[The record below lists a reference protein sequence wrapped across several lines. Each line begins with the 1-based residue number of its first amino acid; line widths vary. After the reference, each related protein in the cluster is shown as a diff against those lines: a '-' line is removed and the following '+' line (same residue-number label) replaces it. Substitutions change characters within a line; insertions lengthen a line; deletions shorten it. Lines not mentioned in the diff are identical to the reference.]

1 MILALLILAAGNITM
16 GGEAITCSGTWA
28 PSINEQ
34 ALVRYFGKA
43 NVTRGMVYLAEG
55 NEEPGTIVF
64 PNDEKKRLEIV
75 WKNKHRNPSWIRIPA
90 GSQWRTFAGVRT
102 GMTLQDL
109 ESLNARPFA
118 FSGFD
123 WDYGGL
129 VTNWRGG
136 RLGNTGSPCTL
147 SIQLDRNVPE
157 RLTKR
162 QEQALDATSGDRELL
177 SSSQNVRMF
186 QTFVGEIIV
195 SYP

>member
-1 MILALLILAAGNITM
+1 MLLGLLILAAGTVTM
-16 GGEAITCSGTWA
+16 GGEAITCNGTWA

-34 ALVRYFGKA
+34 ALVRQFGKA
-43 NVTRGMVYLAEG
+43 NVVREMVYLAEG

-75 WKNKHRNPSWIRIPA
+75 WKHKYRSPAWIRIPA
-90 GSQWRTFAGVRT
+90 GSQWRTFAGIRT
-102 GMTLQDL
+102 GMQLSEIETL
-109 ESLNARPFA
+109 NGRPFA

-136 RLGNTGSPCTL
+136 RLASAGAPCSL
-147 SIQLDRNVPE
+147 SFRFDRYVPE

-162 QEQALDATSGDRELL
+162 QEQALDQTSGDRELL
-177 SSSQNVRMF
+177 SSSANVRMF

-195 SYP
+195 QYP